1 MITCRQLIEFL
12 DSYVEAALPE
22 GEARS
27 FAEHLKA
34 CPSCVAYLD
43 SYRRSIELGKSALS
57 PDADAVEAMPEELVR
72 AVLSSRPKD

>member
-27 FAEHLKA
+27 FAEHLRA

-43 SYRRSIELGKSALS
+43 GYRRSIQLGKSALS
-57 PDADAVEAMPEELVR
+57 PDAVEAMPEELVR